1 MTFDRR
7 VLDAWIAQHAAA
19 KRLTPTPASVA
30 LVGRRLIISPDVTGI
45 AVDQGKLAAALA
57 PVLADPSAPAPIDA
71 ASTPVTLE
79 SSSNDVD
86 VVGTKIAVAQMA
98 RPVTLA
104 LGGRQ
109 FTFSS
114 KRVRAWL
121 ELVAGPHGSVPVI
134 DPAAVSADVA
144 TLAKKVKR
152 KPLETRFLITKAG
165 KKFGFVAGRPG
176 RQLDTATT
184 SQRVV
189 ARVIG
194 RRVGLPESG
203 AIALA
208 TRGVEIKLSAAEA
221 SQIVPQVVLL
231 SSWTTYFPQG
241 SHNGNGV
248 NIHLPARIIN
258 GMVIRPGA
266 IIRLRAH
273 GRTALLGARLPHG
286 RRHPGRSH
294 RSDRCRR
301 RRHLLSLDDRL
312 QRGRPGG
319 PRHPDPRQPLA
330 TTSRAIR
337 SGSTPRSRRRPDA
350 SSRTCASATTR
361 RIRSSSAR
369 STASAGCGS
378 NSSPSSRR
386 ARSASADRRSRTAS
400 APRTGSCAPADFG
413 SARASAPNTPPT
425 GWMSRSRARCA
436 TCMVG
441 SSISETFRSH
451 YVLWNG
457 ILMVGTRR

>member
-1 MTFDRR
+1 
-7 VLDAWIAQHAAA
+7 
-19 KRLTPTPASVA
+19 
-30 LVGRRLIISPDVTGI
+30 
-45 AVDQGKLAAALA
+45 
-57 PVLADPSAPAPIDA
+57 
-71 ASTPVTLE
+71 
-79 SSSNDVD
+79 
-86 VVGTKIAVAQMA
+86 MA

-134 DPAAVSADVA
+134 DPAAVKADVA

-248 NIHLPARIIN
+248 NIHLPAQIIN
-258 GMVIRPGA
+258 GMVIKPGA
-266 IIRLRAH
+266 IFDFVRTVGPLSWARGYRMGGVIRGDHTDPTGAVAGGICSASTTVFNAAARAGLDILTRDNHSYYISRYPLGLDATVSTQAGRIVQDMRFRNDTPNPIFISTQGGFGWVRVQFYRPRADAPGQLQPAAGLEPHPRHGPRRAH
-273 GRTALLGARLPHG
+273 QP
-286 RRHPGRSH
+286 PS
-294 RSDRCRR
+294 
-301 RRHLLSLDDRL
+301 
-312 QRGRPGG
+312 RGPE
-319 PRHPDPRQPLA
+319 
-330 TTSRAIR
+330 RAH
-337 SGSTPRSRRRPDA
+337 A
-350 SSRTCASATTR
+350 
-361 RIRSSSAR
+361 
-369 STASAGCGS
+369 
-378 NSSPSSRR
+378 
-386 ARSASADRRSRTAS
+386 
-400 APRTGSCAPADFG
+400 
-413 SARASAPNTPPT
+413 NTPPT
-425 GWMSRSRARCA
+425 GWMSRSRERCA

-441 SSISETFRSH
+441 SSIARPSDPTTSSGTASSWSARAGRTAALSA
-451 YVLWNG
+451 
-457 ILMVGTRR
+457 MVSPTRAASGAARTRRWPAAPPAGACTRDTRRRRRR